1 VNVVCHDFNHHAV
14 LVGGRDMMP
23 YDCGKCLKTKA

>member
-1 VNVVCHDFNHHAV
+1 LRIYLKKGKNVGD
-14 LVGGRDMMP
+14 RDMMP